1 MNKASIFAIRFYKK
15 HISEPL
21 VKSFGGGCR
30 FTPTC
35 SEYTIE
41 ALEKYGF
48 LKGIFLG
55 VKRLLKCHPLGG
67 LGYDPVK

>member
-1 MNKASIFAIRFYKK
+1 MKKALIFAIRFYKK
-15 HISEPL
+15 YISGPL
-21 VKSFGGGCR
+21 KKSFGGGCR

-48 LKGIFLG
+48 LKGIYLG
-55 VKRLLKCHPLGG
+55 TKRLLRCHPFGG

>member
-1 MNKASIFAIRFYKK
+1 MNKASIVAVRFYKK
-15 HISEPL
+15 YISEPL